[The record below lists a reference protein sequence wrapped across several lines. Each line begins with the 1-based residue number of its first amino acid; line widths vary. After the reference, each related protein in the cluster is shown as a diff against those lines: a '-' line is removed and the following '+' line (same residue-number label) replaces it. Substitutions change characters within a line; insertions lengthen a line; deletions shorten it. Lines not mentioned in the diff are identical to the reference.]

1 MSVKYLKVDDIRK
14 ITKDAKES
22 EYGRLVRQ
30 FQEVIMGDIRAAA
43 EAGLSSVTVEY
54 AQTEPDPDRPL
65 FRFQCGKDVEPV
77 KFGLD
82 AILLFKNNGFSVSA
96 ESGPYDE
103 IEHYK
108 VIASWE
114 EYGYA

>member
-14 ITKDAKES
+14 ITKEARES
-22 EYGRLVRQ
+22 EYGKLVKQ
-30 FQEVIMGDIRAAA
+30 FQDIIMDKIRLAAD
-43 EAGLSSVTVEY
+43 AGLSTVTVEY
-54 AQTEPDPDRPL
+54 VQTEPDPDRPL
-65 FRFQCGKDVEPV
+65 FSFCCGKNVEPI

-82 AILLFKNNGFSVSA
+82 AILLFKNNGFSVSV

-108 VIASWE
+108 VIVNWE
-114 EYGYA
+114 

>member
-14 ITKDAKES
+14 ITKEARES
-22 EYGRLVRQ
+22 EYGKLVRR
-30 FQEVIMGDIRAAA
+30 FQEVIMGDIKTAA
-43 EAGLSSVTVEY
+43 EAGLNSVTVEY

-82 AILLFKNNGFSVSA
+82 AILLFKNNGFSVGVKSK
-96 ESGPYDE
+96 SGPYDE
-103 IEHYK
+103 IVHYK
-108 VIASWE
+108 VIVNWE
-114 EYGYA
+114 